1 MKLLAMCWSALII
14 MYIIAIKLRPHKDK
28 LGWVEQAM
36 NILVYL
42 LVLLMGL
49 RMGANKEIVDSLG
62 TIGVQSLLVSVIT
75 ITLSIL
81 GITLSRKIL
90 RMDRFGNV
98 GDDRV
103 SEGAKAAKEAKA
115 NVAGI
120 KSTIIIGVDV
130 AAGMT
135 VGYFLIYKKLGIQDE
150 FMIKSDPYLTAC
162 LVLLIGTVGLNLGLD
177 GTVFRNIKKAGAG
190 IILFPIAAVAGSIIG
205 GVIYGLI
212 TPLSIREGVA
222 IASGFGWYT
231 YAPNVILQAGY
242 PVASAISF
250 LHNVIRE
257 IAGIIGI
264 PFIAQKIG
272 YVEAC
277 AVPGVAAMD
286 VCMPIVERSAR
297 EDTVVY
303 SFGIGLLMCLSVP
316 IIVPLVIGA

>member
-1 MKLLAMCWSALII
+1 MCWSALIL
-14 MYIIAIKLRPHKDK
+14 MYIVGMKLRDRKDK
-28 LGWVEQAM
+28 LGWVESAM
-36 NILVYL
+36 NVMVYL

-62 TIGVQSLLVSVIT
+62 TIGIQSLIVTVIT
-75 ITLSIL
+75 IIMSVL

-90 RMDRFGNV
+90 KMDRYGNV

-103 SEGAKAAKEAKA
+103 PKGEKVAKDANA
-115 NVAGI
+115 NVGGI
-120 KSTIIIGVDV
+120 KSTVIIGIVV
-130 AAGMT
+130 ALGMS
-135 VGYFLIYKKLGIQDE
+135 VGYFLIYKKLGVQDE

-162 LVLLIGTVGLNLGLD
+162 LVLLIGTVGLTLGLD
-177 GTVFRNIKKAGAG
+177 GSVFRNIKKAGIG
-190 IILFPIAAVAGSIIG
+190 IIIFPIAAVLGSVLG
-205 GVIYGLI
+205 GVIYAAISPMTL
-212 TPLSIREGVA
+212 REGIA
-222 IASGFGWYT
+222 ISCGFGWYT

-250 LHNVIRE
+250 LHNVLRE
-257 IAGIIGI
+257 VTGIIGI
-264 PFIAQKIG
+264 PFLAQKIG

-316 IIVPLVIGA
+316 ILVPLVIG

>member
-75 ITLSIL
+75 ITLSVL

-130 AAGMT
+130 AAGMA

>member
-1 MKLLAMCWSALII
+1 MCWSALII
-14 MYIIAIKLRPHKDK
+14 MYIVAMKLRPYKDK
-28 LGWVEQAM
+28 LTWVESAM
-36 NILVYL
+36 NVLVYL

-75 ITLSIL
+75 ITLSVL

-90 RMDRFGNV
+90 RMDRYGNV

-103 SEGAKAAKEAKA
+103 PKGEKPSKEAKA
-115 NVAGI
+115 NVTGI
-120 KSTIIIGVDV
+120 KSTIIIGVLV
-130 AAGMT
+130 AIGMA
-135 VGYFLIYKKLGIQDE
+135 VGYFLIYKKLGVQDE
-150 FMIKSDPYLTAC
+150 FMTKSDPYLTAC
-162 LVLLIGTVGLNLGLD
+162 LVMLIATVGLNLGLD
-177 GTVFRNIKKAGAG
+177 GSVFRNMKKAGAG
-190 IILFPIAAVAGSIIG
+190 IILFPIAAVLGSAVG

-222 IASGFGWYT
+222 IACGFGWYT

-257 IAGIIGI
+257 VVGIIGI
-264 PFIAQKIG
+264 PFLVQKIG
-272 YVEAC
+272 YIEAC

-286 VCMPIVERSAR
+286 VCMPIVARSAR